1 MGRTVGTHQLGEC
14 ENRDCIKVLPSLLLQ
29 VLLDYFC
36 STIVM
41 LRLQRP
47 LSPSL
52 EWISDHLS
60 SRSRQELLHSDDDLI
75 FSQDLGA
82 NYRDMG
88 TPSC

>member
-1 MGRTVGTHQLGEC
+1 MGRTVGTHQLSEC
-14 ENRDCIKVLPSLLLQ
+14 ENRVLHSLLLQ
-29 VLLDYFC
+29 VLLDYFY
-36 STIVM
+36 STAIVM
-41 LRLQRP
+41 LVLGLPRP

-60 SRSRQELLHSDDDLI
+60 SLLLRFI
-75 FSQDLGA
+75 FSQDLGS